1 LCKLRFGGQFH
12 RFLHLATCEFALLT
26 SLPEFEA
33 IKALQELSYEG
44 DIAKSNSRTGEMWRL

>member
-1 LCKLRFGGQFH
+1 
-12 RFLHLATCEFALLT
+12 
-26 SLPEFEA
+26 LPEFEA